1 MINEIK
7 QTREVVARIPSW
19 VLTMSAVSV
28 ILMNLLANKSI
39 NTGIPWLALD
49 SGIIVS
55 WVSFL
60 MMDIITKYFG
70 AKASIYVSMQALAIN
85 LFTALL
91 LLAASMIPGIWGQTY
106 ATGVAVVN
114 DSLNQTIAGTWYVWT
129 GSTISFILSSV
140 TNSSL
145 NEIIGRHLKKDNFLS
160 FIIRSY
166 VSTIIGQIVDNLT
179 FALIVSHVFFGWTL
193 MQCISCAVAGAVIE
207 LLCEAVF
214 SPLGYQITM
223 RWKEENL

>member
-1 MINEIK
+1 
-7 QTREVVARIPSW
+7 
-19 VLTMSAVSV
+19 
-28 ILMNLLANKSI
+28 
-39 NTGIPWLALD
+39 
-49 SGIIVS
+49 
-55 WVSFL
+55 
-60 MMDIITKYFG
+60 
-70 AKASIYVSMQALAIN
+70 
-85 LFTALL
+85 
-91 LLAASMIPGIWGQTY
+91 
-106 ATGVAVVN
+106 
-114 DSLNQTIAGTWYVWT
+114 
-129 GSTISFILSSV
+129 
-140 TNSSL
+140 
-145 NEIIGRHLKKDNFLS
+145 LKKDNFLS